1 MPGWKKVGNVA
12 RDVTKKLEEPFAV
25 ALCFREWEPASVSS
39 DFVGIV
45 AFNHPRDWSPND
57 DENAEVDECCRDIA
71 QQICD
76 GEIERGDGQVLW
88 DEQLTPAT
96 KRIWRRITRTQK
108 TLMACCK
115 GKYFVPILIRY
126 ATHDIHGTMQ

>member
-1 MPGWKKVGNVA
+1 MIWKQIGDVT
-12 RDVTKKLEEPFAV
+12 RDVKEPFAV
-25 ALCFREWEPASVSS
+25 AFCFREWEPASNGS

-57 DENAEVDECCRDIA
+57 DQNAEVDECCRDVA

-76 GEIERGDGQVLW
+76 GEIQRGEGQVLW
-88 DEQLTPAT
+88 DEQLAPAT
-96 KRIWRRITRTQK
+96 KKISREISQNEE
-108 TLMACCK
+108 TLTAWCK

-126 ATHDIHGTMQ
+126 ATHDIHVTMQ